1 MEIFTE
7 ICEFWIST
15 KRKNRCVFSQLVR
28 TWWRCGVRE
37 RREWQEKYLQS
48 YVVPL
53 IFVILCDW
61 RGRHWILVN
70 RIGGSGTDLR
80 SKARVCPLD
89 NAFYPKLVCF
99 LGSWE
104 RESMR
109 KHGYNLLSRGCVL
122 KTWFAG
128 SRSHDT
134 PLLRAFRLKVLRG
147 VVCYIVLLSWGK
159 CLLISAKHTLHLQ
172 RTEMS

>member
-1 MEIFTE
+1 LEIFTE

-15 KRKNRCVFSQLVR
+15 KRKNRCVCSQSVR

-37 RREWQEKYLQS
+37 RREWQEKYFQS

-53 IFVILCDW
+53 FFVILCDW

-104 RESMR
+104 REKVWGNTGIICCPEGAFWRPDLPDQDLMTRLFCVHSGWR
-109 KHGYNLLSRGCVL
+109 SYEVSCAILYYDHGAN
-122 KTWFAG
+122 
-128 SRSHDT
+128 
-134 PLLRAFRLKVLRG
+134 
-147 VVCYIVLLSWGK
+147 VLL
-159 CLLISAKHTLHLQ
+159 
-172 RTEMS
+172 